1 MSKER
6 SKTIDFIYYNFI
18 YIYFI
23 EKNMEIN
30 KIEEPALETNTEC
43 SKIPKTIDFIY
54 YNTYIII
61 Y

>member
-1 MSKER
+1 
-6 SKTIDFIYYNFI
+6 
-18 YIYFI
+18 
-23 EKNMEIN
+23 MEIN